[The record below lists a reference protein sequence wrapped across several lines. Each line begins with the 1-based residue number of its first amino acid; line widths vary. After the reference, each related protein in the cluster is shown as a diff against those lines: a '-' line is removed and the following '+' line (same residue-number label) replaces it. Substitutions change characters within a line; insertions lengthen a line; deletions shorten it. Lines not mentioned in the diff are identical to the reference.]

1 MRRCCILPVVS
12 LSGTKPYWDRLLYW
26 KQAGIILAGKTNV
39 KRHSKDASQRVS
51 GPLVIQLLQ
60 EHITI
65 RRT

>member
-1 MRRCCILPVVS
+1 MPCLFINM
-12 LSGTKPYWDRLLYW
+12 KHLYW
-26 KQAGIILAGKTNV
+26 KQAGIILAGKTKV